1 MFGRRCARALSAL
14 HHRVE
19 PKCFLLTSIVQ
30 LLTECIFWT
39 RAAATFGGSFICAKN
54 LLIEATWRPSHMGPM
69 PTSSTFKA
77 VARRLTA
84 MPEVLPVQFM
94 QMLCSNGVKLSLDLT
109 VADEC
114 DGQHKQCCA
123 NDPQSEEPTSPIHCS
138 NDAITIHANLHQF
151 AG

>member
-1 MFGRRCARALSAL
+1 
-14 HHRVE
+14 
-19 PKCFLLTSIVQ
+19 
-30 LLTECIFWT
+30 
-39 RAAATFGGSFICAKN
+39 
-54 LLIEATWRPSHMGPM
+54 MGPM

-77 VARRLTA
+77 VARRLTT

-123 NDPQSEEPTSPIHCS
+123 NDPQSEQPTSPIHCS
-138 NDAITIHANLHQF
+138 NDASLFMPTSINRWVRLKIMNRATPLLERSKPCANDLFIAASVITNW
-151 AG
+151 

>member
-1 MFGRRCARALSAL
+1 MLLAYIHRSIT
-14 HHRVE
+14 HRVH
-19 PKCFLLTSIVQ
+19 FLDNARSHL
-30 LLTECIFWT
+30 W
-39 RAAATFGGSFICAKN
+39 GSFICAKN

-123 NDPQSEEPTSPIHCS
+123 NDPQSEEPTS
-138 NDAITIHANLHQF
+138 QF
-151 AG
+151 IVQMTLSPFMPTSINSLGRLKIMNRATPLLERP